1 MYKKKISTIAVLT
14 ILTLSTLL
22 AAIPMASAIN
32 NPTLYA
38 YGAPTAGGWCYSQ
51 VDVVGDGATAF
62 GKVEVYWDTL
72 ATKLGE
78 GYADSA
84 GAYNIKKIVIPFDVV
99 GTHNVIVYD
108 VLSSDTAFTTY
119 VIAPALILMTTK
131 GLPGD
136 SIMSLGSGFEGE
148 VDVQIYLGDITNI
161 PAESVTITPGVSVT
175 GTLAETPVVIRS
187 VDLAVDVTINGTVGG
202 ELMAPL
208 VAVTDISVTDDGEG
222 NLEGEAL
229 DVAVTGTTTDGEVD
243 VTITGTIN
251 YATGAITLT
260 ATGED
265 SGGTDPVAEIEV
277 TIDACDA
284 DYDYA
289 EYEITPAAGIT
300 TLDDGTF
307 QATIIVPA
315 IAEVDYGDY
324 VVTAIDTDGN
334 VNTVPYPPFVVIL
347 SVNYYITLTPAAGPT
362 GITTTI
368 TGRIKANTDYEIR
381 FGSATIATGTSA
393 ADGSYS
399 ATYTIPAVLPEQDY
413 TVSIVWAVT
422 VHRDAIFTVLPPPA
436 LTKIQ
441 PPSGVAGA
449 IITISG
455 SGFSAGADIS
465 LYLGTTLVNSTE
477 MDDRFGPTGAPY
489 TANAGKFTDLVF
501 TVPTITPGVYVLRVV
516 DEYGASTGT
525 AYTFTVLPTPVTT
538 VTINAAS
545 YYRGD
550 ALSFTFVSTDSIVA
564 GPTCTI
570 RDPTGSIWWTA
581 TWTPTVVGPLT
592 TVPYPSQLFG
602 ADEHAVL
609 PADAP
614 LGSWNWTVTYTP
626 STTIATKATGLF
638 TVAAVPSMQTV
649 IDALDANTT
658 ALLDALDA
666 DTTALLDAMGDLT
679 ALLEALDAKIVA
691 IDGTVATIDTSLGS
705 IQTTVSSLGA
715 TITGLDGDI
724 ATIKTSVGGVTTS
737 LASIDAVVGSMYG
750 DVLTINTTIGTI
762 EGTLMDMDGTIATI
776 ETDLGTVKLDVAA
789 VKTNVDEALPVTVDM
804 MPVWIAVILSL
815 IAAIAA
821 IFAVVTIRQKIAG

>member
-1 MYKKKISTIAVLT
+1 MYKKKISTIAIITVLT
-14 ILTLSTLL
+14 LTTLL

-38 YGAPTAGGWCYSQ
+38 YGFPTTGGWCYSQ

-62 GKVEVYWDTL
+62 GLVEVYWDTL
-72 ATKLGE
+72 GTKLGE

-84 GAYNIKKIVIPFDVV
+84 GAYNIKKIVIPFDVE
-99 GTHNVIVYD
+99 GIHNVIVYD
-108 VLSSDTAFTTY
+108 VLSSLTAYTTY
-119 VIAPALILMTTK
+119 DIDPALILMSTK

-136 SIMSLGSGFEGE
+136 SIMAMGSGFEGE
-148 VDVQIYLGDITNI
+148 VDVQIYLGAITSVA
-161 PAESVTITPGVSVT
+161 AESVTITPGVSVT
-175 GTLAETPVVIRS
+175 GTLANAPVVITT
-187 VDLAVDVTINGTVGG
+187 VDIATDVTITGLVGG
-202 ELMAPL
+202 APIVGGGAL
-208 VAVTDISVTDDGEG
+208 DISVTDDGEG
-222 NLEGEAL
+222 NLEGTA
-229 DVAVTGTTTDGEVD
+229 DVAVDDGVVTFAGVVTVD
-243 VTITGTIN
+243 LTGTIN

-260 ATGED
+260 A
-265 SGGTDPVAEIEV
+265 SGSDEGSGDPVTDIVV

-284 DYDYA
+284 DYDYS
-289 EYEITPAAGIT
+289 EYIITPTAGIT
-300 TLDDGTF
+300 TGDDGTF
-307 QATIIVPA
+307 QESIIVPA

-449 IITISG
+449 VITISG

-489 TANAGKFTDLVF
+489 TANAGKFTDLEF

-626 STTIATKATGLF
+626 SNNIPTKATGLF
-638 TVAAVPSMQTV
+638 TVAAVPSMQNV
-649 IDALDANTT
+649 IDAVSANTT
-658 ALLDALDA
+658 TLLDAMADLTSLLDALDA
-666 DTTALLDAMGDLT
+666 
-679 ALLEALDAKIVA
+679 KITA
-691 IDGTVATIDTSLGS
+691 IDGTVATIDTTLGPISTSL
-705 IQTTVSSLGA
+705 SSLDA

-724 ATIKTSVGGVTTS
+724 ATIQTSVGGVTTS
-737 LASIDAVVGSMYG
+737 LASIDTVVGAMYG
-750 DVLTINTTIGTI
+750 DVMTINTTVGTI
-762 EGTLMDMDGTIATI
+762 EGTLMDMDGSIATI

-789 VKTNVDEALPVTVDM
+789 IETEVDESLPVTVDM
-804 MPVWIAVILSL
+804 LPMWIAVILSL
-815 IAAIAA
+815 VAAIAA
-821 IFAVVTIRQKIAG
+821 IFAVITIRQKIAG

>member
-32 NPTLYA
+32 NPVLYA

-99 GTHNVIVYD
+99 GTHDVIVFD
-108 VLSSDTAFTTY
+108 VLSSLTAYTTY
-119 VIAPALILMTTK
+119 TIAPALILMATK

-136 SIMSLGSGFEGE
+136 SIMAYGSGFEGE
-148 VDVQIYLGDITNI
+148 VDVQIYLGAITSVA
-161 PAESVTITPGVSVT
+161 AESVTITPGVSVT
-175 GTLAETPVVIRS
+175 GTLANAPVVITT
-187 VDLAVDVTINGTVGG
+187 VDIATDVTITGLVGG
-202 ELMAPL
+202 APIVGGGAL
-208 VAVTDISVTDDGEG
+208 DISVTDDGEG
-222 NLEGEAL
+222 NLEGTA
-229 DVAVTGTTTDGEVD
+229 DVPVDDGVVTFSGVVTVD
-243 VTITGTIN
+243 LTGTIN
-251 YATGAITLT
+251 YDTGAITLT
-260 ATGED
+260 A
-265 SGGTDPVAEIEV
+265 SGSDEGSGDPVTDIVV

-284 DYDYA
+284 DYDYS
-289 EYEITPAAGIT
+289 EYIITPTAGIT
-300 TLDDGTF
+300 TGDDGTF
-307 QATIIVPA
+307 QESIIVPA

-347 SVNYYITLTPAAGPT
+347 SVDYYITLTPAAGPT

-368 TGRIKANTDYEIR
+368 AGRIKANTAYELR
-381 FGSATIATGTSA
+381 FGTAQIATGTSA
-393 ADGSYS
+393 ADGSYED
-399 ATYTIPAVLPEQDY
+399 TYTIPAVLPEQDY
-413 TVSIVWAVT
+413 TVSVVWAVT

-449 IITISG
+449 VITISG

-489 TANAGKFTDLVF
+489 TANAGKFTDLEF
-501 TVPTITPGVYVLRVV
+501 TVPTITPGVYVLKVV

-538 VTINAAS
+538 VALNAAT
-545 YYRGD
+545 YYPGD
-550 ALSFTFVSTDSIVA
+550 TISFTIFTTDGMTA
-564 GPTCTI
+564 GPDVII
-570 RDPTGSIWWTA
+570 RDPTGVTWWA
-581 TWTPTVVGPLT
+581 GTWPLT
-592 TVPYPSQLFG
+592 ASGPTWSVLYQDQLFG
-602 ADEHAVL
+602 VDEHALL

-614 LGSWNWTVTYTP
+614 LGSWNWTVTYKP
-626 STTIATKATGLF
+626 VSTGVVTKATGLF
-638 TVAAVPSMQTV
+638 TVAALPSMQTV
-649 IDALDANTT
+649 IDALDADTTSILDAMADLT

-666 DTTALLDAMGDLT
+666 
-679 ALLEALDAKIVA
+679 KITA
-691 IDGTVATIDTSLGS
+691 IDGTVATVQTSLGS
-705 IQTTVSSLGA
+705 IQTSVSSLGA

-724 ATIKTSVGGVTTS
+724 ATIQTSVGGITTS
-737 LASIDAVVGSMYG
+737 LASLDAVVGSLYG
-750 DVLTINTTIGTI
+750 DVLTINTTLGII
-762 EGTLMDMDGTIATI
+762 EGTLMDMDGTLATI
-776 ETDLGTVKLDVAA
+776 ETDLGTVQLDIAA
-789 VKTNVDEALPVTVDM
+789 IETEVDEALPVTVDM
-804 MPVWIAVILSL
+804 LPMWIAVILSL

-821 IFAVVTIRQKIAG
+821 IFAVITIRQKIAG

>member
-1 MYKKKISTIAVLT
+1 MYKKKISTIAIITVLT
-14 ILTLSTLL
+14 LTTLL

-38 YGAPTAGGWCYSQ
+38 YGFPTTGGWCYSQ

-62 GKVEVYWDTL
+62 GLVEVYWDTL
-72 ATKLGE
+72 GTKLGE

-84 GAYNIKKIVIPFDVV
+84 GAYNIKRIVIPFDVE
-99 GTHNVIVYD
+99 GIHNVIVYD
-108 VLSSDTAFTTY
+108 VLSSLTAYTTY
-119 VIAPALILMTTK
+119 DIDPALILMDTK

-136 SIMSLGSGFEGE
+136 SIMAMGSGFEGE
-148 VDVQIYLGDITNI
+148 VDVQIYLGAITSVA
-161 PAESVTITPGVSVT
+161 AESVTITPGVSVT
-175 GTLAETPVVIRS
+175 GTLANAPVVITT
-187 VDLAVDVTINGTVGG
+187 VDIATDVTITGLVGG
-202 ELMAPL
+202 APIVGGGAL
-208 VAVTDISVTDDGEG
+208 DISVTDDGEG
-222 NLEGEAL
+222 NLEGTA
-229 DVAVTGTTTDGEVD
+229 DVAVDDGVVTFAGVVTVD
-243 VTITGTIN
+243 LTGTIN

-260 ATGED
+260 A
-265 SGGTDPVAEIEV
+265 SGSDEGSGDPVTDIVV

-284 DYDYA
+284 DYDYS
-289 EYEITPAAGIT
+289 EYIITPTAGIT
-300 TLDDGTF
+300 TGDDGTF
-307 QATIIVPA
+307 QESIIVPA

-449 IITISG
+449 VITISG

-489 TANAGKFTDLVF
+489 TANAGKFTDLEF

-626 STTIATKATGLF
+626 SNNIPTKATGLF
-638 TVAAVPSMQTV
+638 TVAAVPSMQNV

-658 ALLDALDA
+658 TLLDAMADLTSLLDALDA
-666 DTTALLDAMGDLT
+666 
-679 ALLEALDAKIVA
+679 KITA
-691 IDGTVATIDTSLGS
+691 IDGTVATIDTTLGPISTSL
-705 IQTTVSSLGA
+705 SSLDA

-724 ATIKTSVGGVTTS
+724 ATIQTSVGGVTTS
-737 LASIDAVVGSMYG
+737 LASIDTVVGAMYG
-750 DVLTINTTIGTI
+750 DVMTINTTVGTI
-762 EGTLMDMDGTIATI
+762 EGTLMDMDGSIATI

-789 VKTNVDEALPVTVDM
+789 IETEVDESLPVTVDM
-804 MPVWIAVILSL
+804 LPMWIAVILSL
-815 IAAIAA
+815 VAAIAA
-821 IFAVVTIRQKIAG
+821 IFAVITIRQKIAG